1 MECPACHKPMMIL
14 EFNRIELDFCAACQ
28 GCWMDR
34 GELGLLL
41 RGTPDL
47 PDDFKLT
54 GETKSKR
61 RCPKCSQH
69 MRAGV
74 LPGTDVEIDVCTGD
88 GVWLDKGEA
97 QTIAREKANSVH
109 GTAFIEFVSSV
120 FGGAKKN

>member
-1 MECPACHKPMMIL
+1 MIIL
-14 EFNRIELDFCAACQ
+14 EFKDIELDFCVACQ

-41 RGTPDL
+41 HGTPDL

-61 RCPKCSQH
+61 RCPRCFHS
-69 MRAGV
+69 MRAGI
-74 LPGTDVEIDVCTGD
+74 LPGTDVEVDVCTDD

-97 QTIAREKANSVH
+97 EAIAQARAESGH
-109 GTAFIEFVSSV
+109 GAALVEFVSSV
-120 FGGAKKN
+120 FGGGKRDYE